1 MSTVGKTDAPGFTL
15 VELLVVLLLMALSAS
30 LVFGLNLR
38 QRDSLTLRDFGVSL
52 GGYLQLARS
61 TALTEGRSAFC
72 LLDREK
78 RVISCSLLSKNLPLP
93 QGVRVVADG
102 LPETDADL
110 MLMEYFMDGSA
121 SGGRLILRFKE
132 SSASIEVDPL
142 LGETTYL
149 FEDSPDVHAF

>member
-1 MSTVGKTDAPGFTL
+1 MSTAGRTDASGFTL

-38 QRDSLTLRDFGVSL
+38 QRDSLALRDFGVSL

-61 TALTEGRSAFC
+61 TALAEGRPALC

-78 RVISCSLLSKNLPLP
+78 RVISCSLLSRTLPLP
-93 QGVRVVADG
+93 RGMSVSVDG
-102 LPETDADL
+102 FPDAGASLP
-110 MLMEYFMDGSA
+110 LMEYFMDGSA
-121 SGGRLILRFKE
+121 LGGRLNLRYGE
-132 SSASIEVDPL
+132 YAAAIEVDPL

-149 FEDSPDVHAF
+149 FEDLRDDGAP